1 MGAVDQNQDRQGLQ
15 QAGHGHHFIM
25 TQRRKHSQ
33 KSYRRATFKRSDSTR
48 EESKKTKSHLDVLD
62 TMKEKEGLKI
72 ALIVLNS
79 QYKGRGY
86 RNLQGVSKDG
96 DLMGRMLNNCF
107 DEDLKLELLKCSPKR
122 LTLTL
127 DCCRRRQRDKKEEYV
142 ILRHMEPID
151 ESVVGKIAVIHG
163 TQDLHEA
170 SDDDSFTQELY
181 RIFEKANGNEIP
193 IVDIAREVNKNW
205 AQKGIKQKCKLDITE
220 TGNDWRFYMWPTS
233 YICFPKQNLDKDGTD
248 VAMDESVGENEES
261 QDLNGT
267 VRGLQKKYDDLVP
280 LVGKISLLEKKVEKL
295 ENENQ
300 SLEDEVAARPRKK
313 ARRKNEE
320 TK

>member
-96 DLMGRMLNNCF
+96 DLMGRML
-107 DEDLKLELLKCSPKR
+107 E
-122 LTLTL
+122 
-127 DCCRRRQRDKKEEYV
+127 
-142 ILRHMEPID
+142 
-151 ESVVGKIAVIHG
+151 
-163 TQDLHEA
+163 
-170 SDDDSFTQELY
+170 DSFDQIEVSENLSS
-181 RIFEKANGNEIP
+181 FHEEI
-193 IVDIAREVNKNW
+193 R
-205 AQKGIKQKCKLDITE
+205 
-220 TGNDWRFYMWPTS
+220 RF
-233 YICFPKQNLDKDGTD
+233 CDDFKDQNIQVLHFHYSG
-248 VAMDESVGENEES
+248 
-261 QDLNGT
+261 
-267 VRGLQKKYDDLVP
+267 KYF
-280 LVGKISLLEKKVEKL
+280 SLFGW
-295 ENENQ
+295 
-300 SLEDEVAARPRKK
+300 
-313 ARRKNEE
+313 
-320 TK
+320 

>member
-1 MGAVDQNQDRQGLQ
+1 MKKLEDSVMILKIKTFKCFIFITLGSISLYLVGDMKTQFFL
-15 QAGHGHHFIM
+15 GHGVDNAIV
-25 TQRRKHSQ
+25 QIDES
-33 KSYRRATFKRSDSTR
+33 SYEVD
-48 EESKKTKSHLDVLD
+48 EDGKKYVKGITPTGDCMVD
-62 TMKEKEGLKI
+62 CEGKLY
-72 ALIVLNS
+72 S
-79 QYKGRGY
+79 
-86 RNLQGVSKDG
+86 
-96 DLMGRMLNNCF
+96 F
-107 DEDLKLELLKCSPKR
+107 HDLKLELLKCFPKR
-122 LTLTL
+122 LMLTM
-127 DCCRRRQRDKKEEYV
+127 DCCRSRQRKKEEYV

-151 ESVVGKIAVIHG
+151 ESVIGKIAVIHG
-163 TQDLHEA
+163 TQDLHDA
-170 SDDDSFTQELY
+170 SDDHSFTQELY
-181 RIFEKANGNEIP
+181 RIFENADGHEIP
-193 IVDIAREVNKNW
+193 IVDIAREVNQNW
-205 AQKGIKQKCKLDITE
+205 EQMGLKQRCKLDITE
-220 TGNDWRFYMWPTS
+220 TGNNWRFYMWPTS